1 MDPAGLSILLQEL
14 QADCAVV
21 ADAGHKAAT
30 RLRQQSPGHLEA
42 CAYELARLYNVLEK
56 MLERIC
62 DGFEN
67 HLEKRGDYHERL
79 IQRLSLDLDGIRPA
93 FIPHGRA
100 SDIRELKG
108 FRHVTRHAYDLTL
121 RADRLAELARIAEQL
136 IEELPTWC
144 ADFGGRVR
152 AQQGWQ

>member
-1 MDPAGLSILLQEL
+1 
-14 QADCAVV
+14 
-21 ADAGHKAAT
+21 
-30 RLRQQSPGHLEA
+30 
-42 CAYELARLYNVLEK
+42 

-108 FRHVTRHAYDLTL
+108 FRHITRHAYDLTL

-136 IEELPTWC
+136 AEELPAWC
-144 ADFGGRVR
+144 AGFVGRVR